1 MKSPTRC
8 LRKIRRA
15 FTIVEMTVVMMMGMM
30 IGTMVLAILN
40 QQLAFLR
47 IFRVQSFTT
56 EEAPMISL
64 YLNRLIG
71 KADRFRLHDSI
82 SEALSGDNP
91 RTTSSPVCVLNF
103 RQADGEMR
111 AAILA
116 FEQNGG
122 NAALNYYIVPES
134 GPLEDAE
141 WSITNRAENVE
152 FFMEQG
158 ILRTTLTGPEGEQ
171 LIYSGAMQ

>member
-30 IGTMVLAILN
+30 IGTMVLAIFN

-47 IFRVQSFTT
+47 IFRVQSFVT

-64 YLNRLIG
+64 YMSRMIS

-82 SEALSGDNP
+82 ADALSGSNP

-103 RQADGEMR
+103 RQPDGGMR
-111 AAILA
+111 ATILA
-116 FEQNGG
+116 FEEVNGEDV
-122 NAALNYYIVPES
+122 LNYYVVPET
-134 GPLEDAE
+134 GPLTTAE
-141 WSITNRAENVE
+141 WSITNRVENVE

-158 ILRTTLTGPEGEQ
+158 ILRTRLTGPEGEQ
-171 LIYSGAMQ
+171 LTYSGSSQ